1 MLRHSSVS
9 MSIHSSIRL
18 SVNAVAQFV
27 AHAAVVAIVAVP
39 VMAMAETIEEKGLA
53 IAHEAD
59 RRGEGFIDLQSTMR
73 MILISKRGEKS
84 ERELRVKTLEGQ
96 GEGEGDKGLT
106 IFDTPADVRGTALL
120 TWSYKE
126 KDDDQWLYLPALRRV
141 KTISSRNQ
149 SGSFMGSEF
158 AFEDMRAQEVEKYT
172 YKFLREEACGEL
184 ICFVSERVPTDKYSG
199 YTRQEV
205 WMDTAEYRVQK
216 VDYYDRKKS
225 LLKTLTMTDYALYK
239 EKFWR
244 PSLMLMVNHQT
255 GKSTELY
262 WKDYQFG
269 TGLKESDFSQNSLM
283 RAR

>member
-1 MLRHSSVS
+1 MLRHSSVFW
-9 MSIHSSIRL
+9 SINSSV
-18 SVNAVAQFV
+18 SSV
-27 AHAAVVAIVAVP
+27 AHFAANVAIAAIIAVP
-39 VMAMAETIEEKGLA
+39 AIAMAETAEEKGLA

-59 RRGEGFIDLQSTMR
+59 RRGEGFTDLESTMR
-73 MILISKRGEKS
+73 MVLISKRGEKS

-120 TWSYKE
+120 TWSYKD

-172 YKFLREEACGEL
+172 YTFLREEACGEL
-184 ICFVSERVPTDKYSG
+184 TCFVSERVPTDKYSG

-205 WMDTAEYRVQK
+205 WMDTVEYRVQK

-225 LLKTLTMTDYALYK
+225 LLKTLTMTDYAQYK
-239 EKFWR
+239 DKFWR
-244 PSLMLMVNHQT
+244 PSLMLMINHQT
-255 GKSTELY
+255 GKSTELH
-262 WKDYQFG
+262 WNDYKFS